1 MCCSRYKRR
10 RQCTPRLSY
19 DSCKGANAVRLF
31 KKFASPF
38 LQTSCVKLY
47 LFINRAKRQKNLG
60 LLALFFLWYFPQN
73 MNKELL

>member
-19 DSCKGANAVRLF
+19 DSCKGVNVMCLF
-31 KKFASPF
+31 EKFASLF

-47 LFINRAKRQKNLG
+47 LFINRAKRQEKLG
-60 LLALFFLWYFPQN
+60 LLALFLLWFPTQN